1 LIAIIGRL
9 GMTDVRGNASYRALR
24 AWQEAQALAGLVYSL
39 PLGRK
44 GTVDVDLIA
53 QIRSAA
59 VSIPSNIA
67 EGNGR
72 GTNKEALR
80 FLYIARGSL
89 HELETQLTICRTLG
103 SLDAVDSLR
112 LLEQTSIV
120 GRLLGGLIRYRK
132 ERLKREQD

>member
-1 LIAIIGRL
+1 
-9 GMTDVRGNASYRALR
+9 MTDVRGNASYRDLR

-39 PLGRK
+39 PLGLK

-72 GTNKEALR
+72 GANKEALR

>member
-1 LIAIIGRL
+1 
-9 GMTDVRGNASYRALR
+9 MTDVRGNASCRDLR
-24 AWQEAQALAGLVYSL
+24 AWQEAQALAGRVYSL

-44 GTVDVDLIA
+44 GSVDSDLVA
-53 QIRSAA
+53 QMRSAS

-103 SLDAVDSLR
+103 SLDAEDSLR